1 MDGLDCSAEEF
12 NTSILDQHT
21 LISSNAYPHKKT
33 LFLRYAMSIHFHPW
47 NRLQICL
54 GLGGSTPSAQ
64 FPGQAAVGDTD
75 HTTLT
80 KFRHAV
86 IVDSIFPTVKPASKA
101 TFFRDSI
108 LLRWFTRSCPAKR
121 GRSSPLR
128 RILQDSNLL
137 AALPSSPT
145 GCSEHSQGSQAI
157 KDWCWL
163 RGTCEKPWA
172 LSRFGHGG
180 VDMSRLPCW
189 KSIYHRIY
197 IFFGGKDGQGIH
209 D

>member
-101 TFFRDSI
+101 TFLGIPFFCDDLQEVVLLNVGDRHPFAAFFRTATCWRRFPA
-108 LLRWFTRSCPAKR
+108 LLPDARNIRKEVKPSRTGVGCGAHAKNLGPCP
-121 GRSSPLR
+121 G
-128 RILQDSNLL
+128 L
-137 AALPSSPT
+137 AM
-145 GCSEHSQGSQAI
+145 GE
-157 KDWCWL
+157 
-163 RGTCEKPWA
+163 
-172 LSRFGHGG
+172 
-180 VDMSRLPCW
+180 
-189 KSIYHRIY
+189 
-197 IFFGGKDGQGIH
+197 
-209 D
+209 